1 MRGARAHGIL
11 LAVAAVWAFQT
22 WTRDQLREE
31 DRNRPLAWEQ
41 DTTEVMSVRYRS
53 PEKEVRIE
61 RREDDGGAFLWGRQ
75 VENEGR
81 DTLEF
86 PVGATGHV
94 AVARLAALR
103 VVRDLGPLSPEQET
117 RFGLADAAERIAVA
131 FDDDERQ
138 LILGDTTIGGSHRY
152 ATEPAA
158 DRGYV
163 VPGEVVR
170 PLEIGEGSLRE
181 RWLHHY
187 PANEVASVRV
197 TTGDGDQAQTRTMTR
212 LASGEWT
219 DPSGA
224 DGEVPDAGFGNFMQ
238 RVDQL
243 AIAGYDVPPD
253 PEALRRLLRAEYL
266 DEDGDAL
273 GFVELFHHAA
283 AERDP
288 YYVRSERTRVLAGA
302 VTALAERVAEG
313 LGEVF

>member
-1 MRGARAHGIL
+1 MRGARVHGIL
-11 LAVAAVWAFQT
+11 LAAAAVWAFQT
-22 WTRDQLREE
+22 WTRDEVRDE
-31 DRNRPLAWEQ
+31 DRNRALVWEQ
-41 DTTEVMSVRYRS
+41 DTTEVLAVRYRS
-53 PEKEVRIE
+53 LEKEVE
-61 RREDDGGAFLWGRQ
+61 LHRRQDDDGAFLWGFQ
-75 VENEGR
+75 IEDDGR

-103 VVRDLGPLSPEQET
+103 VVRDLGTLSPEQET
-117 RFGLADAAERIAVA
+117 QFGLTGSTERITVA
-131 FDDDERQ
+131 FRDDQRE

-152 ATEPAA
+152 ATEPA
-158 DRGYV
+158 DGGGYV

-170 PLEIGEGSLRE
+170 PLAIGEGSLRE

-187 PANEVASVRV
+187 PANDVASVRV
-197 TTGDGDQAQTRTMTR
+197 TAGDGDQARTMTR

-219 DPSGA
+219 ADP
-224 DGEVPDAGFGNFMQ
+224 DGDVPDAGFGNFMQ

-243 AIAGYDVPPD
+243 AIAGYESSPAPD
-253 PEALRRLLRAEYL
+253 ALRAVVRAEYF

-273 GFVELFHHAA
+273 GFVELFRDDA

-288 YYVRSERTRVLAGA
+288 YYLRSERTRILAGA